1 MQKLT
6 RKRLYLF
13 IKKYASNEKILDI
26 GSGGGYGESFFPNR
40 VSLDIDKNK
49 NPDIVGDAHN
59 IPFGDDS
66 FNTILCT
73 EVLEHLKDPKKAI
86 KEMKRVLK
94 PGGRLILT
102 TRFIFPIHTYEYDY
116 YRFTEFDLR
125 NLFKDWK
132 IEQFQ
137 NESGSLEVISILL
150 QRIIFQVKFKG
161 NRLIKGILLLLIYF
175 FYFLQ
180 KFVKN
185 EYADIRND
193 KEYKSFMSSGY
204 YLICRK

>member
-204 YLICRK
+204 YLVCRK